1 MDAKL
6 SGQITDLDASLSGLD
21 ANVRANYRFGYQSVR
36 FGRQAVGQITDL
48 DASLSVWTAKLSG
61 RLSIWMPV
69 CPVWTPNCPGRLS
82 IWMPVC
88 PVWTPSCRADYRFGC
103 QSVRF
108 GRQAVRADYRFGCQS
123 VGTYGRNSTALINVK
138 IENDVTKR
146 IELLSDGFKLSYE
159 KQLETEKRICELER
173 KVEKLEIKV
182 G

>member
-1 MDAKL
+1 LDAKL

-21 ANVRANYRFGYQSVR
+21 AKLS
-36 FGRQAVGQITDL
+36 GQIIDL
-48 DASLSVWTAKLSG
+48 DASLSE
-61 RLSIWMPV
+61 RME
-69 CPVWTPNCPGRLS
+69 
-82 IWMPVC
+82 
-88 PVWTPSCRADYRFGC
+88 
-103 QSVRF
+103 
-108 GRQAVRADYRFGCQS
+108 
-123 VGTYGRNSTALINVK
+123 NSTALINVK